1 MKSARIDVTLPAQ
14 HRNPPHRCRG
24 TAARTSEPSSLPTS
38 TVTRMLGALLFAVIF
53 LTLGTYV
60 ASQDYEIVT
69 QDGHMVTAG
78 AVNDD
83 VLEKLRTG
91 KLAIRQ
97 KPGPTNALG
106 LAKFMFQNEYPV
118 HLHSTPSER
127 LFARSR
133 RGFWSWMYSNGDA
146 R

>member
-1 MKSARIDVTLPAQ
+1 
-14 HRNPPHRCRG
+14 
-24 TAARTSEPSSLPTS
+24 
-38 TVTRMLGALLFAVIF
+38 MLGALLFAVIF